1 MTTPT
6 PGTILAGSSDT
17 FAWQDNG
24 TPVTNWWLY
33 VGSSAGASDIHD
45 SGDLGSTTS
54 TTVGGLPTDGRTVH
68 VQLWYKDG
76 QGPWEFIMVQ
86 YTAATP
92 GGGSPPTMTTPTPGS
107 ILAGSSDTFA
117 WQDNGTPVT
126 NWWLYVGSSA
136 GASDIHDSGD
146 LGSTTSTTVGGIPT
160 DGRTLYV
167 QLRYKDGQ
175 GPWEFIDVQYTAA
188 TVGGSPPT
196 ITSPTPGSTLAG
208 DTATFVWQNNGTPV
222 TNWWLYVGSSAEAS
236 DIHDSGDLGS
246 TTSTTVGGIPT
257 DGRTVHV
264 QLWYKDGQGPWE
276 SIMVQYTAA
285 TVGGSPPTM
294 TTPTPGSTLSGSTD
308 TFAWQDNG
316 TPVTNWWLYVGS
328 SPGASDIHDSG
339 DLGSTTST
347 TVVGLPTDGRSLHV
361 QLWYKDGQGPWES
374 IMVEY
379 TAATGGGSSP
389 ALTSP
394 SPGSTLAGSTATFDW
409 EANGTAVTEWWLYV
423 GTDVGDDDILDSGSL
438 GLNLSTFVVGLPT
451 NGEVV
456 HARLWYK
463 VGGNWLYTD
472 YQFTAA
478 TFVVV
483 DYYVA
488 LGDSITFGFHH
499 DNVPFDD
506 VSYDGRNSGGGYP
519 PVLNNLLTA
528 VKGYGHTVENEG
540 ISGDQ
545 AIDGANRI
553 QDVLADHPGST
564 HFLIQYGTNDSWFPL
579 PTPSGLDLPCT
590 GLNMPNNHPD
600 CPGSFKD
607 NMLRIILAVQ
617 GAGKKALLAKVPMRY
632 GNCSFFPQCNPYPDP
647 SSAPENAVII
657 TTFNNVID
665 QLILEESLEVEPGT
679 LLEAPD
685 FYAYFEG
692 TGIDANGKSPE
703 FDDFLHPDGYGMR
716 SMAELWCNALTDS
729 DPLCVLP

>member
-1 MTTPT
+1 MKKLSQRPNKFVPLALTVALVCICWASGATSSWAQALPTMTSPT
-6 PGTILAGSSDT
+6 PGSTFPGSTVTFNWTAGG
-17 FAWQDNG
+17 AG
-24 TPVTNWWLY
+24 VTGKWLY
-33 VGSSAGASDIHD
+33 VGSSLGASDLHD
-45 SGDLGSTTS
+45 SGYLGTLS
-54 TTVGGLPTDGRTVH
+54 TTVNGLPLNGQLVH
-68 VQLWYKDG
+68 VRLWYVLNG
-76 QGPWEFIMVQ
+76 TWEFTDYQ
-86 YTAATP
+86 YTAAT
-92 GGGSPPTMTTPTPGS
+92 GSPPPTPPGM
-107 ILAGSSDTFA
+107 
-117 WQDNGTPVT
+117 
-126 NWWLYVGSSA
+126 
-136 GASDIHDSGD
+136 
-146 LGSTTSTTVGGIPT
+146 
-160 DGRTLYV
+160 
-167 QLRYKDGQ
+167 
-175 GPWEFIDVQYTAA
+175 
-188 TVGGSPPT
+188 
-196 ITSPTPGSTLAG
+196 TSPTPGSTLPGSTVTFTWTAG
-208 DTATFVWQNNGTPV
+208 GSGITGK
-222 TNWWLYVGSSAEAS
+222 WLYVGSSLGAS
-236 DIHDSGDLGS
+236 DLHDSGYLS
-246 TTSTTVGGIPT
+246 TLSTTVNGLPENGQQIYV
-257 DGRTVHV
+257 R
-264 QLWYKDGQGPWE
+264 LWYVSNGSWE
-276 SIMVQYTAA
+276 STDYQYTAA
-285 TVGGSPPTM
+285 TSTSVPPEM
-294 TTPTPGSTLSGSTD
+294 TSPTPGSTLSGSIV
-308 TFAWQDNG
+308 TFNWTANT
-316 TPVTNWWLYVGS
+316 TPVTNWWVDIGSSLGAYDVYVGE
-328 SPGASDIHDSG
+328 
-339 DLGSTTST
+339 DLTTLTST
-347 TVVGLPTDGRSLHV
+347 IGGLPTDGR
-361 QLWYKDGQGPWES
+361 QLFVRLWHRNGQGPWEY
-374 IMVEY
+374 VDVQY
-379 TAATGGGSSP
+379 VAATGGGSSP

-394 SPGSTLAGSTATFDW
+394 TPWSTLAGSTATFAW

-423 GTDVGDDDILDSGSL
+423 GSQTGSPDILDSGSL
-438 GLNLSTFVVGLPT
+438 ELNLSTFVVGLPT
-451 NGEVV
+451 NGEAV

-528 VKGYGHTVENEG
+528 VKNYGHTVENEG

-545 AIDGANRI
+545 AIDGVNRI
-553 QDVLADHPGST
+553 QDVLNDHPGST

-607 NMLRIILAVQ
+607 NMLRIIQAVE

-632 GNCSFFPQCNPYPDP
+632 GNCGYYPQCNPYPDP
-647 SSAPENAVII
+647 NSAPENAVII
-657 TTFNNVID
+657 TTFNQVID

-685 FYAYFEG
+685 FYTYFQG
-692 TGIDANGKSPE
+692 TGVDANGKSPE